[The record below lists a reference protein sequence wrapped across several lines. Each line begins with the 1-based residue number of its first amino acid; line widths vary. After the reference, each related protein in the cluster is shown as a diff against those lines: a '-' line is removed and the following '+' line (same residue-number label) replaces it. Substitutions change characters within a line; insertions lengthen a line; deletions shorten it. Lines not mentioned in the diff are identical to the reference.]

1 MKKMLLAAALVL
13 LVVYLAPITT
23 MLGKQTALAL
33 PGECCTDGWEKAGHW
48 AARLIASERDT
59 GR

>member
-13 LVVYLAPITT
+13 LVLYLAPITT
-23 MLGKQTALAL
+23 MLGKQTALDL
-33 PGECCTDGWEKAGHW
+33 PGECYRDSWEKAGHW
-48 AARLIASERDT
+48 AVPLMASERDT